1 MAAQNVAVIGLGGI
15 GGVVAAALQLAG
27 QHRVVACLRRPVA
40 GLVLH
45 HPQGSAEAPLLGLTD
60 PAEAQPADWVVLCTK
75 AQDTASAGRWLQR
88 LCGPATRVAVLQNG
102 LGHAERVAPFVG
114 TSRVV
119 PAVIYFN
126 SERLGLDGVRLRRVT
141 DHDIAVPDEAD
152 GRAFSALFKESL
164 LDVYPAADFATR
176 AWRKLLINIVANP
189 LTAITRQRQHVLRR
203 EDIRS
208 AGLALLEEAVA
219 VGRADGAALAADE
232 ASAIW
237 ALLMTYPAEAG
248 TSMYHDTMAARPL
261 EAEALTGTV
270 VARGQRHGIPT
281 PLNAMMLA
289 LLRSVSDAA
298 EEGRTSPQP

>member
-27 QHRVVACLRRPVA
+27 KHRVVACLRRPFT

-45 HPQGSAEAPLLGLTD
+45 HPGGSAEVPLRGLTE
-60 PAEAQPADWVVLCTK
+60 PAEAQPVDWVVLCTK
-75 AQDTASAGRWLQR
+75 AQDTANAGPWLQR
-88 LCGPATRVAVLQNG
+88 LCGPDTRVAVLQNG
-102 LGHAERVAPFVG
+102 LGHAERVAPFIG
-114 TSRVV
+114 KSPVV

-126 SERLGLDGVRLRRVT
+126 SERLGPDGVRLRRVT
-141 DHDIAVPDEAD
+141 DHDIAVPDDAD
-152 GRAFSALFKESL
+152 GRAFSALFQGSL
-164 LDVYPAADFATR
+164 MDVYPAADFATR

-203 EDIRS
+203 EDIRRL
-208 AGLALLEEAVA
+208 GLGLLEEAVA
-219 VGRADGAALAADE
+219 VGRADGAALVEDE
-232 ASAIW
+232 AAAIW

-248 TSMYHDTMAARPL
+248 TSMYHDTMAGRPL

-270 VARGQRHGIPT
+270 VAGGKRHGIPT

-289 LLRSVSDAA
+289 LLGAVSDAA
-298 EEGRTSPQP
+298 GEGRPTPQT